1 MELIE
6 GSSIASDVVA
16 DVHRHVAGVARRG
29 TNRVLV
35 CLDSSHT
42 HAHVLAE
49 LEAYAPLVSP
59 GSYCIVYDTVIEDL
73 PETSAP
79 GRPWGRGDSPK
90 TAVVE
95 YLARL
100 VDEGRTAADGTPLRL
115 EVDETVE
122 NKLLI
127 TVAPQGYLRRAD

>member
-1 MELIE
+1 M
-6 GSSIASDVVA
+6 
-16 DVHRHVAGVARRG
+16 
-29 TNRVLV
+29 T
-35 CLDSSHT
+35 
-42 HAHVLAE
+42 
-49 LEAYAPLVSP
+49 P

-79 GRPWGRGDSPK
+79 GRPWGQGDSPK
-90 TAVVE
+90 TAVIE

-100 VDEGRTAADGTPLRL
+100 TDEGRTADDGRPLRL

-127 TVAPQGYLRRAD
+127 TVAPHGYLRRLGPPS